1 MTPENLPF
9 GFTITA
15 AMQADVPKLVSIDRA
30 ASTLFEPT
38 GLIHSDA
45 LDDTVPAD
53 VLEQALAVGHVFVAR
68 EQGGEPV
75 GFTLTSQRD
84 NTLYLDQVSVHPDF
98 GQRGIGRAL
107 VIRILNDAEDRRLP
121 DVTLSTFR
129 DLPWNG
135 PFYASLGFKE
145 IPRGKLSPF
154 MFEIEEAQ
162 SPFMNIEARCFMRRK
177 VRRPLF
183 RFKHTA

>member
-1 MTPENLPF
+1 MSVDHLPF
-9 GFTITA
+9 GITITGA
-15 AMQADVPKLVSIDRA
+15 EASDVPALVMIDRA
-30 ASTLFEPT
+30 ASTLFEST
-38 GLIHSDA
+38 GLIDSAA
-45 LDDTVPAD
+45 LDDTVPAN
-53 VLEQALAVGHVFVAR
+53 VLEQALDAGHVFVAR
-68 EQGGEPV
+68 QNNGQPV

-84 NTLYLDQVSVHPDF
+84 GSLYLDQVSVHPDF

-107 VIRILNDAEDRRLP
+107 VLRILNDAEDRRLP

-145 IPRGKLSPF
+145 IPRSKLSPF

-162 SPFMNIEARCFMRRK
+162 SAFMDIAARCFMRRK